1 MNPPVLKTFSALLLA
16 LLAGCGV
23 APTLPDYPP
32 ATAGEP
38 LPIRLAVEMTP
49 EQFAQWTSHFY
60 YYYEIYYPEGRLVH
74 NAAIAAFAPLVK
86 QVLPREEM
94 PGPDL
99 IIKVSGRGFFNPLMK
114 VYYADVSATAY
125 LPGGEELG
133 TFKSS
138 SEVGAIVSGY
148 ERAFQSAYLAAF
160 QDIGKKLLGSGALS
174 SVARQN

>member
-1 MNPPVLKTFSALLLA
+1 MTHPVLKTFPALLLA

-23 APTLPDYPP
+23 APTLPDNP
-32 ATAGEP
+32 AARAGEP
-38 LPIRLAVEMTP
+38 LPIRLAVDMTP
-49 EQFAQWTSHFY
+49 EQLAQWTSHY
-60 YYYEIYYPEGRLVH
+60 NYYYEIYYPEGRLVR
-74 NAAIAAFAPLVK
+74 NAALDAFAPLAS
-86 QVLPREEM
+86 QVLPRVQM
-94 PGPDL
+94 PTPDV
-99 IIKVSGRGFFNPLMK
+99 IVKVSCRGFFNPLMK
-114 VYYADVSATAY
+114 VFYADVSATAY

-174 SVARQN
+174 FVAPQN